1 MADGGERNAA
11 YVKILHFT
19 QRFNKNMTQG
29 QLNASIM
36 RTMKNPARGLLDDVE
51 KRFNTKIPLS
61 PTLFYQDEH
70 IIVVST
76 VKPMTDKDGTP
87 TYTVDFAKTCKSLLE
102 REMWGLYNCV
112 CQGETSRLEVAGE
125 LLKVLGLEGKISIN
139 EVSSDFF
146 AKEYFAARPASER
159 LVNKKLELMGQ
170 NIMSPWKLSL
180 NDYVTGR
187 FIDSV

>member
-1 MADGGERNAA
+1 
-11 YVKILHFT
+11 
-19 QRFNKNMTQG
+19 
-29 QLNASIM
+29 
-36 RTMKNPARGLLDDVE
+36 
-51 KRFNTKIPLS
+51 
-61 PTLFYQDEH
+61 
-70 IIVVST
+70 
-76 VKPMTDKDGTP
+76 
-87 TYTVDFAKTCKSLLE
+87 
-102 REMWGLYNCV
+102 MWGLYNCV

-170 NIMSPWKLSL
+170 NKMSPWKVSL

-187 FIDSV
+187 FIDSVQSKT

>member
-1 MADGGERNAA
+1 MVYVADGGERNAA

-87 TYTVDFAKTCKSLLE
+87 TGLDEIVFASNKVFDGIIMDGSLHVPL
-102 REMWGLYNCV
+102 RDS
-112 CQGETSRLEVAGE
+112 T
-125 LLKVLGLEGKISIN
+125 KDK
-139 EVSSDFF
+139 
-146 AKEYFAARPASER
+146 
-159 LVNKKLELMGQ
+159 MGQ
-170 NIMSPWKLSL
+170 IGKQWVLSMKAVKML
-180 NDYVTGR
+180 K
-187 FIDSV
+187 